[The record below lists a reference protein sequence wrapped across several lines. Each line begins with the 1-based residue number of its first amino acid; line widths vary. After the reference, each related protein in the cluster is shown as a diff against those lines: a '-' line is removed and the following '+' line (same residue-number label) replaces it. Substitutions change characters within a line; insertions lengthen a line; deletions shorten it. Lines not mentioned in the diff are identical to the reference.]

1 MTAHMYWNVDPSK
14 FMSKVDVSIT
24 RKTLEVSEEIF
35 DGVVEKSP
43 VRTGSFRASWN
54 VTVNQA
60 DESIVR
66 GGSPEYPLRA
76 PVFPKLSIKPG
87 DKIIINNSTVYGPK
101 LENGYSDQAPLGMVS
116 VTLVSLG

>member
-60 DESIVR
+60 DESIVI

-76 PVFPKLSIKPG
+76 SVFPKLSIKPG

-116 VTLVSLG
+116 VTLASLG